1 MDTQPSPTALPPQT
15 LPKSSL
21 NSNPIATVKLP
32 KSSKIKMTDAK
43 KTLFSAPTDE
53 QLDTLTLTIESNLV
67 PSQAEL
73 EAIAKDWKTLGL
85 QEADFTSNAIKIA
98 WFCYHS
104 GSSESVQV
112 QGNSTLEKIPL
123 YQLAGVVRQHSTL
136 RRFCRY
142 FAKIIWNYALRKN
155 QPPAN
160 WASQNYKEADK
171 FAAFD
176 FFEGVSSSAALP
188 PPGGLIR
195 EPSPNERMANE
206 TNKNVHLYQTASRG
220 SNLAT
225 TSTVATKGAYS
236 TNASNAGFLITGD
249 RKSVV

>member
-1 MDTQPSPTALPPQT
+1 
-15 LPKSSL
+15 
-21 NSNPIATVKLP
+21 
-32 KSSKIKMTDAK
+32 MTEAA
-43 KTLFSAPTDE
+43 KTLFAAPTEE
-53 QLDTLTLTIESNLV
+53 QLNTLKLTVESNLM
-67 PSQAEL
+67 PSKAEL
-73 EAIAKDWKTLGL
+73 EKITADWKALGI
-85 QEADFTSNAIKIA
+85 QEADYTTNAIKIA

-112 QGNSTLEKIPL
+112 QGTSTSDKVPL

-142 FAKIIWNYALRKN
+142 FAKIIWNYALKVN

-176 FFEGVSSSAALP
+176 FFEGVSSQAALP
-188 PPGGLIR
+188 PQGGLVR

-225 TSTVATKGAYS
+225 TSTIATKGAYS
-236 TNASNAGFLITGD
+236 TNASNAGFLITGPE
-249 RKSVV
+249 